1 MASYIRAILLTAI
14 TLYFAVIYKST
25 SLALLGFSEAVFV
38 VLSFLLL
45 LYQKARLNVRLEL
58 PVSIVDCNQEVHLYT
73 VAENTGILPVGKIRY
88 RLKYPGANKNK
99 QDKIWTSAENIP
111 IGSSKNFYTLTIA
124 NSGNYEFVLRKIRI
138 YDPTGFFYFTKS
150 VSSKV
155 NAMVLPPL
163 HQVPISIGEG
173 VRNFFGD
180 SDFFDELRPGYDPC
194 ESFDVRE
201 FKDGDKIQSIHWKLS
216 AKTDELV
223 VKENSLPKACPI
235 VLFLYPETAEDKA
248 SPEWIAS
255 ISYSLMDT
263 DCPHYAAW
271 FSKNKGEIIRAR
283 VDDTES
289 FYLFLT
295 TYMQDCGNTAP
306 EPLPVLYAA
315 KYRGEQYLHTLSF
328 EAPGKI
334 CLDGK
339 TLNLTVPEELELVI
353 K

>member
-1 MASYIRAILLTAI
+1 MASYIRGLLLTLVI
-14 TLYFAVIYKST
+14 LYFSLIYKSA
-25 SLALLGFSEAVFV
+25 SLALLGFSIAVFE
-38 VLSFLLL
+38 VLSFCLL
-45 LYQKARLNVRLEL
+45 LYQKAKFHIKLEL
-58 PVSIVDCNQEVHLYT
+58 PVSIVDCNQEVRLYT
-73 VAENTGILPVGKIRY
+73 VAENAGILPVGKICCLLR
-88 RLKYPGANKNK
+88 YPGAKKNK
-99 QDKIWTSAENIP
+99 KAKIRAAAENIP
-111 IGSSKNFYTLTIA
+111 PGSSKNVYTLTITT
-124 NSGNYEFVLRKIRI
+124 SGNYEFILKKCRI
-138 YDPTGFFYFTKS
+138 YDPTGFFYLTKS
-150 VSSKV
+150 VSSAV

-163 HQVPISIGEG
+163 HQVPVVLGES

-194 ESFDVRE
+194 ENFNVRE
-201 FKDGDKIQSIHWKLS
+201 FQDGDKIQSIHWKLS
-216 AKTDELV
+216 AKADELV
-223 VKENSLPKACPI
+223 VKENSLPKACPV

-248 SPEWIAS
+248 APEWIAS

-283 VDDTES
+283 IDDTES

-295 TYMQDCGNTAP
+295 AYMQDCGTAAP
-306 EPLPVLYAA
+306 EPLPDLYSA

-334 CLDGK
+334 RLDEK
-339 TLNLTVPEELELVI
+339 TLELTVPEELELMI